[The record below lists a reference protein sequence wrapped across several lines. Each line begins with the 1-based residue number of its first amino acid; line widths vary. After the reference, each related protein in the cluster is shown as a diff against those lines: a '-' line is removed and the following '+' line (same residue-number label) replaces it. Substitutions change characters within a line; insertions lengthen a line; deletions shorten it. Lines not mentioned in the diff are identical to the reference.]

1 MLEYFKENP
10 LQVVILAALAAL
22 TVFVCL
28 RAAAASRKRHGIT
41 NDLIR
46 KLEEEN
52 KLRNEFALLTEK
64 TARDADPER
73 LFKGV
78 ALNLQKKLETQ
89 SDMIAAFDA
98 LTEEQKSIYALY
110 FVFDDGAEKL
120 SNFFKVNGAPLT
132 PTAKTAVNA
141 LYTGEICEVFNAE
154 YAAFDGD
161 NEDVSF
167 VPDEIAALDEK
178 FKRITESTNIF
189 TPAANHIIA
198 NIDKFI

>member
-1 MLEYFKENP
+1 MLEYFKQNP

-28 RAAAASRKRHGIT
+28 RAAAASKKKHGAT
-41 NDLIR
+41 NDLIK

-52 KLRNEFALLTEK
+52 KLRNEFAILTEK

-78 ALNLQKKLETQ
+78 ALNLHKKVEKQ
-89 SDMIAAFDA
+89 PDMIEAFDS
-98 LTEEQKSIYALY
+98 LTQAQRNIYAFY
-110 FVFDDGAEKL
+110 FVLDDGAEKL
-120 SNFFKVNGAPLT
+120 SNFFKINGAPLT
-132 PTAKTAVNA
+132 TTAKIAVNE

-167 VPDEIAALDEK
+167 IPDEIAALDEK

-189 TPAANHIIA
+189 TPAANYIIA